1 MFDFVNFA
9 ADKLQLFLLVML
21 RASGLFLMA
30 PLLSNRMFPS
40 QVKVGMVVLM
50 AIILVPTL
58 RQTSIPEVLSLS
70 SLVVVAAKE
79 LLVGLSIGFVFSLL
93 ITGVQAAGDIVSYQI
108 GFSMAQT
115 IDPTSGSETTTLG
128 QFWVL
133 LASVLFMAL
142 NGHHLV
148 IAAFKDS
155 YDVIPPA
162 AVSFNATAVDLIVT
176 YSAYVFVIGLKI
188 AAPVVVTLMLTDVAM
203 GTLSRLMPT
212 MNVFIL
218 GFGVKTGVGLAVAA
232 LSLPVFAYVLEKST
246 TMLNNEL
253 ARLLTSLGKA

>member
-30 PLLSNRMFPS
+30 PLLSNRMFPT

-50 AIILVPTL
+50 GIILVPTL
-58 RQTSIPEVLSLS
+58 RETSIPAVMSLS
-70 SLVVVAAKE
+70 SLVTVAAKE

-115 IDPTSGSETTTLG
+115 IDPTSGSEITTLG

-133 LASVLFMAL
+133 LASVLFLAL

-148 IAAFKDS
+148 ISAFKDS

-162 AVSFNATAVDLIVT
+162 QVAFSASAVDLIVT

-188 AAPVVVTLMLTDVAM
+188 AAPVVVTLLLTDVAM

>member
-1 MFDFVNFA
+1 LFDFVNFA

-21 RASGLFLMA
+21 RASGLFLIA

-40 QVKVGMVVLM
+40 QVKIGMVVLM
-50 AIILVPTL
+50 GIILVPTL
-58 RQTSIPEVLSLS
+58 QQTSIPAVMSLS
-70 SLVVVAAKE
+70 SLLTVAAKE

-93 ITGVQAAGDIVSYQI
+93 ITGVQAAGDVVSYQI

-115 IDPTSGSETTTLG
+115 IDPTSGTEITILG

-133 LASVLFMAL
+133 LASVLFLAL
-142 NGHHLV
+142 NGHHL
-148 IAAFKDS
+148 IISAFKDS
-155 YDVIPPA
+155 YDVIPA
-162 AVSFNATAVDLIVT
+162 AQVSFNATAVDLIVT

-188 AAPVVVTLMLTDVAM
+188 AAPVVVTLLLTDVAM

-218 GFGVKTGVGLAVAA
+218 GFGVKTGVGLAVTA

>member
-1 MFDFVNFA
+1 LFDFVNFA

-21 RASGLFLMA
+21 RASGLFLIA
-30 PLLSNRMFPS
+30 PLLSNKMFPT

-50 AIILVPTL
+50 GIILVPTL
-58 RQTSIPEVLSLS
+58 NQTSIPAVMSLS
-70 SLVVVAAKE
+70 SLLTVAAKE

-93 ITGVQAAGDIVSYQI
+93 ITGVQAAGDVVSYQI

-115 IDPTSGSETTTLG
+115 IDPGSGSETTTLG

-133 LASVLFMAL
+133 MASVLFLAL

-148 IAAFKDS
+148 ISAFKDS

-162 AVSFNATAVDLIVT
+162 QVSFSASAVDLIVT

-188 AAPVVVTLMLTDVAM
+188 AAPVVVTLLLTDVAM

-218 GFGVKTGVGLAVAA
+218 GFGVKTGVGLAVTA

-246 TMLNNEL
+246 TMLNTEL
-253 ARLLTSLGKA
+253 ARLLSTLGKA